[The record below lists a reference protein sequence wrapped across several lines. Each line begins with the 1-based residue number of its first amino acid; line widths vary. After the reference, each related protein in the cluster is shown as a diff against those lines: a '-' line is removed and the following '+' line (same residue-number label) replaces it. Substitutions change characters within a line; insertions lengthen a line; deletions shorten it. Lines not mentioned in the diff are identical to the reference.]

1 MVQEFKG
8 KDPGKRLVVNTILAG
23 ACKRIFFLF
32 FDPCMLL
39 PMEYHRPSMIRRMKV
54 RLPAWQAV

>member
-8 KDPGKRLVVNTILAG
+8 KDPGKRLVVNTVLAG

-32 FDPCMLL
+32 FDPGTFELL
-39 PMEYHRPSMIRRMKV
+39 NRF
-54 RLPAWQAV
+54 